1 MENNVERRK
10 TKFTPLDFLII
21 LIIAAFLV
29 IGVILILAANQVLG
43 YINNASVITCYVFG
57 VISLLLFI
65 LIVVKIM
72 FIVKK
77 ENIFRKNAIDV
88 DKYLENIDAGTQ
100 FSEDE
105 LNTLNELKQTV
116 EPMDVESRNI
126 FYAYMI
132 NFERKSFKRP
142 DLEIHSHKL
151 NLLILLMIVEVKK
164 YYQYF
169 DVYLAIDFMK
179 SMNSKFLLR
188 GEYKKYQI
196 YFDKLREIIHFT
208 DDFVQEMK

>member
-88 DKYLENIDAGTQ
+88 DKYL
-100 FSEDE
+100 
-105 LNTLNELKQTV
+105 
-116 EPMDVESRNI
+116 
-126 FYAYMI
+126 
-132 NFERKSFKRP
+132 
-142 DLEIHSHKL
+142 
-151 NLLILLMIVEVKK
+151 
-164 YYQYF
+164 
-169 DVYLAIDFMK
+169 
-179 SMNSKFLLR
+179 
-188 GEYKKYQI
+188 
-196 YFDKLREIIHFT
+196 
-208 DDFVQEMK
+208 

>member
-1 MENNVERRK
+1 
-10 TKFTPLDFLII
+10 
-21 LIIAAFLV
+21 
-29 IGVILILAANQVLG
+29 
-43 YINNASVITCYVFG
+43 
-57 VISLLLFI
+57 
-65 LIVVKIM
+65 
-72 FIVKK
+72 
-77 ENIFRKNAIDV
+77 
-88 DKYLENIDAGTQ
+88 
-100 FSEDE
+100 
-105 LNTLNELKQTV
+105 
-116 EPMDVESRNI
+116 MDVESRNI

-196 YFDKLREIIHFT
+196 YFDKLREMIHFT